1 MKTPRRSIGARLCYR
16 IRMMQ
21 KQLDAAL

>member
-1 MKTPRRSIGARLCYR
+1 MKTPRRSIDARLRHR

-21 KQLDAAL
+21 KRLDAAL

>member
-1 MKTPRRSIGARLCYR
+1 MKTPRRSIDARLRRR

-21 KQLDAAL
+21 KRLDAAL

>member
-1 MKTPRRSIGARLCYR
+1 MKTPRRSIGARLRYP